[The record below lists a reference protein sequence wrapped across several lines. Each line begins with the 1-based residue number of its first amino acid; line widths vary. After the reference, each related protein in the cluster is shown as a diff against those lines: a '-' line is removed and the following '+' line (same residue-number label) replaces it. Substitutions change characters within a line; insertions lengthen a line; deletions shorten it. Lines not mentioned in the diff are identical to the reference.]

1 MNRILYKFLICFL
14 ISILMVVYY
23 GVEVSAQT
31 NPTQS
36 QPGLVVTRTIAPIN
50 SPNASKADYVTTGK
64 DDDRVINQALT
75 SLPPQGGRV
84 LLLEGLYNLSAAIV
98 LNSNTTLSGAGNN
111 TRLVITN
118 STNTAAIVNNDPV
131 TGNQRITVE
140 NLLIIGNKAVQT
152 SGSGIHFRR
161 VIGSHIINIEVRD
174 AKNSGIDLL
183 SGSNTNILSD
193 IRVFSNEHNGLVI
206 SDSYN
211 NRVTGLL
218 ARDNGNGG
226 LWIFNGE
233 QNILSEIYTFEN
245 KYSGI
250 EIQASNNSLSG
261 VISANNA
268 QGGIYLTYAS
278 GNYIQGTAH
287 QNTLSGVALN
297 NSRGNT
303 LQVWAIANGT
313 HGIDLYNSSLN
324 LVVNSVSRNNGFSGV
339 GFNGIQISDD
349 GLQPSHYN
357 MIITSYL
364 LDDQASKTQEFGIKV
379 VGAADYLVIVS
390 NNFQGNKYGPLS
402 AELRH
407 NIILNNTPAIP

>member
-1 MNRILYKFLICFL
+1 MNRILYKFLTCFL
-14 ISILMVVYY
+14 ISILMVAYY

-36 QPGLVVTRTIAPIN
+36 QPGLVITRTIAPIN
-50 SPNASKADYVTTGK
+50 SPNASKADYVATGK

-339 GFNGIQISDD
+339 GFNGI
-349 GLQPSHYN
+349 
-357 MIITSYL
+357 
-364 LDDQASKTQEFGIKV
+364 
-379 VGAADYLVIVS
+379 
-390 NNFQGNKYGPLS
+390 
-402 AELRH
+402 
-407 NIILNNTPAIP
+407 